1 MLKKKKSSE
10 APRNILLIILAVGM
24 LFIFFSADPFKKK
37 NALQEDNMF
46 TGKMIQKIVFVGQ
59 LKGKE
64 LDLSKAERKKLKSF
78 MSKKGDLFRQ
88 IKVDVSKQDSYVEMT
103 GKTQVLFSLEMEMHD
118 GATVN
123 TPPTRTTRKDLVGR
137 MIWKISKE
145 ASGYE
150 SLRIKPK
157 QKNKMKKLITS

>member
-10 APRNILLIILAVGM
+10 IPRNIILIILAVGM
-24 LFIFFSADPFKKK
+24 LVIFFSADPFKKK

-64 LDLSKAERKKLKSF
+64 LDLSKEETKKLKQF
-78 MSKKGDLFRQ
+78 MAQKGELFQ
-88 IKVDVSKQDSYVEMT
+88 QVKVDVSKQDSYVEMT

-118 GATVN
+118 GATVK
-123 TPPTRTTRKDLVGR
+123 TPPTRTTRKDLVNR

-145 ASGYE
+145 ATGYE
-150 SLRIKPK
+150 NLRIKPK
-157 QKNKMKKLITS
+157 GDSKMKKLITS